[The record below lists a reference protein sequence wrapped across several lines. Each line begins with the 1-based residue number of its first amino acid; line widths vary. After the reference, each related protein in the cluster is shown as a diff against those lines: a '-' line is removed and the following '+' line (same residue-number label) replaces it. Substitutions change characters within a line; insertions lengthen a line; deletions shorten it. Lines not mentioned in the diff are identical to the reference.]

1 MQPSGLGRRRLAECS
16 CCAPGFTASDVSLDR
31 RRFLAFGAASLGG
44 VASPLGAP
52 AVLAQPARSR
62 IDVHHHFVPPGHA
75 DVMAVRRSGGRP
87 PKWSP
92 QSSLDDMDKSGIATA
107 LVSLVQPGAWFGD
120 DVPLSR
126 RLARECN
133 EYGARMMAD
142 HPGRFGLFAVIAPPD
157 PEGTLKEIEYAFDTL
172 KAHGVGLYT
181 SYGDKYLG
189 DPSFDPVYAELN
201 RRKAVAYVHPTTPQ
215 CCGNVLPGIGPSTIE
230 YATDSTRAITQIVF
244 NGTATKFPDIRW
256 IFSHSGG
263 TLPFLTARLEVLH
276 GVRKDPHLPDG
287 PLPLLRKFYY
297 ELAQGNT
304 RAQIGALLQMAP
316 VSQVLYGT
324 DFPFR
329 NGAEVNSGIAAYS
342 FGADDVRSI
351 EREAALKLMP
361 QLKG

>member
-1 MQPSGLGRRRLAECS
+1 MQPNGLGRRRLAGCN
-16 CCAPGFTASDVSLDR
+16 CCAPGFMAADASLDR

-44 VASPLGAP
+44 AATRFGAP
-52 AVLAQPARSR
+52 AVLAKPSHSR

-92 QSSLDDMDKSGIATA
+92 QASLDDMDKSGIATA

-189 DPSFDPVYAELN
+189 DPSFDPVYAQLK
-201 RRKAVAYVHPTTPQ
+201 RRK
-215 CCGNVLPGIGPSTIE
+215 
-230 YATDSTRAITQIVF
+230 
-244 NGTATKFPDIRW
+244 
-256 IFSHSGG
+256 
-263 TLPFLTARLEVLH
+263 EV
-276 GVRKDPHLPDG
+276 
-287 PLPLLRKFYY
+287 
-297 ELAQGNT
+297 
-304 RAQIGALLQMAP
+304 
-316 VSQVLYGT
+316 
-324 DFPFR
+324 
-329 NGAEVNSGIAAYS
+329 
-342 FGADDVRSI
+342 
-351 EREAALKLMP
+351 
-361 QLKG
+361 